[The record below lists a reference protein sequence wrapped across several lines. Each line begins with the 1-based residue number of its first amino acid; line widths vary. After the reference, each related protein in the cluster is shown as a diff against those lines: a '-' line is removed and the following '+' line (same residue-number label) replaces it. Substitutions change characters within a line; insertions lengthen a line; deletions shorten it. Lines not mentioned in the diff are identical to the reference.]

1 MKRIYTTIFAA
12 ALAAV
17 VFAQK
22 DNTLKFVDAN
32 GKEVKDGSTVTVD
45 KVEDDGFGTL
55 QIPTGLF
62 VLNTSSEK
70 QGVGL
75 TFTISEIPNGSMS
88 VCFPKNCLNY
98 ETVGSYDN
106 GTDLMDANQNKTLQT
121 EWFPAE
127 KGTTTATF
135 TISRH
140 KVEKKTVMGVT
151 MYEAGEKIADC
162 STVTVKFVYN
172 DPTAIK
178 NVDSE
183 ASKTVVARYNANG
196 QQLSSAQPGLN
207 IVKYSDG
214 SIRKVVVK

>member
-17 VFAQK
+17 AFAQK
-22 DNTLKFVDAN
+22 DNTLKFVDEN

-75 TFTISEIPNGSMS
+75 TFRISEIPNGSMS
-88 VCFPKNCLNY
+88 VCFPSQCLYY
-98 ETVGSYDN
+98 EAVGSYDN
-106 GTDLMDANQNKTLQT
+106 GTDLMEANQNKTLQT

-135 TISRH
+135 TISRY
-140 KVEKKTVMGVT
+140 KVETKVVLGVP
-151 MYEAGEKIADC
+151 MESVGEKIADC

-178 NVDSE
+178 DVDSE

-207 IVKYSDG
+207 IVRYSDG
-214 SIRKVVVK
+214 TIRKVVVK